1 MEWGGLQGDLS
12 YMDHRKEREAQRR
25 QEDRD
30 LNRALLWVAGAVVL
44 EVLLVLVNKRYFYYN
59 VSDSQAVNLAVMLS
73 AGLRALRLISL
84 VVLVVSLVW
93 AVLRARLKEKSGVPV
108 VVAVVSGVLLTCAQV
123 ILVYREPGME
133 MLFWLV
139 PALAALALVFYLY
152 QREFFLSAL
161 VSGLGVVGL
170 WFIRHM
176 GISLTA
182 VVTVVLMVVVGAVVL
197 WLKKN
202 GGCLSAG
209 EESRRVLPADANYPL
224 TLISC
229 GLSLAVVVIG
239 AVAGSSVAYYLMYAM
254 IAWLFALLVFYT
266 VKMI

>member
-1 MEWGGLQGDLS
+1 
-12 YMDHRKEREAQRR
+12 MDQRKEREAQRR

-44 EVLLVLVNKRYFYYN
+44 EVLLVLVNKRYFYFN
-59 VSDSQAVNLAVMLS
+59 VSDSQAVNLAVMLN
-73 AGLRALRLISL
+73 AGLRGLRLVSL
-84 VVLVVSLVW
+84 AVLAVSLVW
-93 AVLRARLKEKSGVPV
+93 ALRRAWAKEKCGVPV
-108 VVAVVSGVLLTCAQV
+108 VVAVISGVLLTCAQV
-123 ILVYREPGME
+123 ILVYQQPGME

-161 VSGLGVVGL
+161 ASGLGVVGL

-182 VVTVVLMVVVGAVVL
+182 VVTVLLIVVVGAVVL

-202 GGCLSAG
+202 GGCLSQG
-209 EESRRVLPADANYPL
+209 EGGRQVLPADANYPL

-229 GLSLAVVVIG
+229 GLSLAVVIVG
-239 AVAGSSVAYYLMYAM
+239 AAAGSGVAYYLMYAM